1 MKKLV
6 TIVLL
11 IALLPLDLPAPEPPP
26 PPPDDWA
33 LAACLVAVA
42 GAAAAGVYIIAQ
54 KCKPKYYWMTDDEQP
69 PKFWVGIATR
79 KECQINGWRRI
90 GGPYN
95 QPQDAPPQHPDPTNV
110 VNIVASAPVTIKVHA
125 STNGSHWDVVHE
137 FSGDMEDF
145 GYFPTNAV
153 GGMFKLSQ

>member
-6 TIVLL
+6 AIALIIVLL
-11 IALLPLDLPAPEPPP
+11 PFDLPAPEPPP
-26 PPPDDWA
+26 PPQEWV
-33 LAACLVAVA
+33 LAACMVAFA
-42 GAAAAGVYIIAQ
+42 GAAAAGVYIVAQ

-69 PKFWVGIATR
+69 PKFWVGTAT
-79 KECQINGWRRI
+79 KKQCEVEGWRRI
-90 GGPYN
+90 GGPYDR
-95 QPQDAPPQHPDPTNV
+95 PEDAPQQHPNPTNV
-110 VNIVASAPVTIKVHA
+110 VNLTANAPTIIKVHA
-125 STNGSHWDVVHE
+125 STNGTDWNVVHE